1 MKSMKTL
8 SVVAALSLSSLAMAE
23 GGAERALARVEQA
36 QQTSSQAEQVT
47 QAQKR
52 QAPVVKSQARMTD
65 HASC

>member
-8 SVVAALSLSSLAMAE
+8 FVVAALSLSSLALAE
-23 GGAERALARVEQA
+23 GGAERTLARVEQA
-36 QQTSSQAEQVT
+36 QQVSSQVEQVA

-52 QAPVVKSQARMTD
+52 EAPSVKSQAKMTD